1 VLVESVGLSAR
12 AKVVVTV
19 LGISLG
25 SGALGA
31 VAATQLRSPADAAAD
46 TEAPDAS
53 RITIEVEQRAL
64 SSDVILRGDVRF
76 DDAVAIR
83 IPAGEGAVVTGP
95 PPAVGTALAEGQ
107 PVIEVA
113 ERPVFVLAGTLPMY
127 RDVLPGTSGDDVG
140 QLEAALARLGYDPG
154 PLDAVWDPAAEAAL
168 TALYVDRG
176 YPAPLPAEEDALA
189 LDAAADAVT
198 AAQQALRSARSAT
211 GAGGTPASAVL
222 AAEAAFRQAQGEVD
236 VATARAA
243 EAGAVAAAAVVDAR
257 NAYAGAGPAAAT
269 ARARLAQAEGG
280 AHPDTGQAPT
290 SPELAELRSG
300 IAEAEAVLAG
310 ARSSLIAAE
319 AALGRVDVENRTAI
333 QAAVDAVAVARAQL
347 AEARRP
353 SGDDPQAAVRDAN
366 EQLAQAQAELA
377 EVDSRTGVV
386 APKAEL
392 VFVPTLPA
400 AMTAVN
406 VNLGDAVGTEPLA
419 EISGA
424 SLVVDAAVSA
434 ADRSFVAVGDPVLV
448 EEDSLGISAPGV
460 VAEVADEPGGSA
472 GDGRYRMVVSFVG
485 VVSTDLR
492 GVNVKLT
499 IPVDATEGEVLAVPI
514 AALSATGDGDA
525 RVEVEDVPDEPTRF
539 VAVSP
544 GLSADGMV
552 EVTPADGDDLRAGDL
567 VVVGARS
574 PDGPDDAGVAE
585 EPGADE
591 SPGGGG

>member
-1 VLVESVGLSAR
+1 
-12 AKVVVTV
+12 
-19 LGISLG
+19 
-25 SGALGA
+25 
-31 VAATQLRSPADAAAD
+31 
-46 TEAPDAS
+46 
-53 RITIEVEQRAL
+53 
-64 SSDVILRGDVRF
+64 
-76 DDAVAIR
+76 
-83 IPAGEGAVVTGP
+83 
-95 PPAVGTALAEGQ
+95 
-107 PVIEVA
+107 
-113 ERPVFVLAGTLPMY
+113 M
-127 RDVLPGTSGDDVG
+127 
-140 QLEAALARLGYDPG
+140 
-154 PLDAVWDPAAEAAL
+154 
-168 TALYVDRG
+168 
-176 YPAPLPAEEDALA
+176 
-189 LDAAADAVT
+189 
-198 AAQQALRSARSAT
+198 
-211 GAGGTPASAVL
+211 
-222 AAEAAFRQAQGEVD
+222 
-236 VATARAA
+236 
-243 EAGAVAAAAVVDAR
+243 
-257 NAYAGAGPAAAT
+257 
-269 ARARLAQAEGG
+269 
-280 AHPDTGQAPT
+280 
-290 SPELAELRSG
+290 AELRSG